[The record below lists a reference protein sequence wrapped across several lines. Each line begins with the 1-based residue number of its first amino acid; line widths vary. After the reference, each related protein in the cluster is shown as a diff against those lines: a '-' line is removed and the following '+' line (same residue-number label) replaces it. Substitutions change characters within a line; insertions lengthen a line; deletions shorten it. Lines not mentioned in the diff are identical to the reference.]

1 MKKWFQNKIKSD
13 YMQRQIYMMSNLGL
27 FYIIIIALFA
37 VPLMGTFVV
46 VLIKGVLDF
55 RYLILAGGIITLS
68 LIIFFGARFIIRTI
82 KGIKKDG
89 ISAFHDAQNT
99 GKPVQIDMLN
109 GLITFS
115 YGRENNDKL
124 IQHQEKVL
132 LLSDSLSKPK
142 TSDTIQ
148 KIKELSEMKNQ
159 EMINEEEFQILKQNL
174 IREFEKIS

>member
-1 MKKWFQNKIKSD
+1 MKEWFQNKMKSD

-89 ISAFHDAQNT
+89 ISIFQDTQNT

-115 YGRENNDKL
+115 YGRGRENNDNL

-132 LLSDSLSKPK
+132 LLSDSLSISNKYFC
-142 TSDTIQ
+142 DFI
-148 KIKELSEMKNQ
+148 LSSKYSPAASLC
-159 EMINEEEFQILKQNL
+159 IP
-174 IREFEKIS
+174 